1 MENVILSKQFDP
13 LQDGISLVEYVDH
26 MGNDASVVR
35 SARVSYAK
43 DKTPFDPEKDRKL
56 IKYLL
61 DNNHGTPFEANS
73 VTLNITLPI
82 YIARQWIRHRVGV
95 SFNEMSLRY
104 TEATDSFYI
113 PKQLY
118 HQDKKNRQGSAEPLN
133 HELNK
138 DCLLAI
144 GLCNKAAFDT
154 YKTLIDSGV
163 SKEHARMV
171 LPVNLYTRWYFT
183 FNLRSI
189 MHWYSLR
196 ADLHA
201 QLEIRKYADCISEIM
216 RELFPISWSLF
227 LEKFK

>member
-1 MENVILSKQFDP
+1 MKNSALNKQFDP
-13 LQDGISLVEYVDH
+13 LEDGISLVEYVDH

-56 IKYLL
+56 IQYLL

-73 VTLNITLPI
+73 ITLNITLPI

-104 TEATDSFYI
+104 TEATDNFYI

-118 HQDKKNRQGSAEPLN
+118 YQDKKNRQGSAEPLSDAAN
-133 HELNK
+133 DACIKQIQQNSIESMGNYRF
-138 DCLLAI
+138 LLA
-144 GLCNKAAFDT
+144 
-154 YKTLIDSGV
+154 SGC
-163 SKEHARMV
+163 SKEHARIV

-189 MHWYSLR
+189 MHWYGLR

-201 QLEIRKYADCISEIM
+201 QLEIRKYTDSISEIM